1 MVQKIKKRFCPMYGT
16 KALKHFC
23 DTTQIDVIRRPLAS
37 RTIMRAR
44 WITGGIPSASTW
56 LPVQAALGSP
66 FRPDPTTQDSLC
78 IGDSRLL
85 LFLTGLLYG
94 TVVMHYNH
102 VGRLC
107 QPFFR
112 RKENLVSEHTTAR
125 KMRAKPRNMRAVG
138 RSSVSRMEK
147 STPKGASRDSSTAAV
162 AGAVYF

>member
-66 FRPDPTTQDSLC
+66 F
-78 IGDSRLL
+78 GDSRLL